1 MADVSGRKQA
11 HDTGDEGPANGS
23 QPGFAVSIAS
33 KRFARKAGPDLTE
46 AQGRNFCAWL
56 LLAPPFRVPEGI
68 HAEEQRRFLAR

>member
-11 HDTGDEGPANGS
+11 HDPGDAGPADGPPS
-23 QPGFAVSIAS
+23 WSAVSIAP
-33 KRFARKAGPDLTE
+33 KGFARKAGLGIPE
-46 AQGRNFCAWL
+46 AQGRHFRSWL